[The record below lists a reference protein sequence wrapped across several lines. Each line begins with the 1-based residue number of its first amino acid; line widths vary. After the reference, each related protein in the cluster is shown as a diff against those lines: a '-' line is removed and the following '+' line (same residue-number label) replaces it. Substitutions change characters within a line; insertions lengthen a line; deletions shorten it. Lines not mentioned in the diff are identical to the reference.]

1 MIEIAKQ
8 AALSAVTI
16 LMENFRKI
24 TADHIRVKR
33 KNDFLTHV
41 DESSEH
47 EIIRILHQAFPDHA
61 ILAEESGL
69 KDIAGEYRWIIDPL
83 DGTKNYISG
92 IPVFSISIALQ
103 FKKQV
108 ILGVVYDP
116 IHQELFSAERNK
128 GACLNGQPIQ
138 VSQTG
143 HLEDCLFATGFP
155 FKFKSFLPAYMDC
168 FEDLFRHITSAR
180 RMGSAAIDL
189 AYVAAGRFE
198 AFWELGL
205 NPWDCAAG
213 SLLVEEAGG
222 TVTDFW
228 GHEHFLE
235 NSYIVA
241 SNGRIH
247 AAALAI
253 IQKHFPGYK
262 KVE

>member
-1 MIEIAKQ
+1 MIETAKK
-8 AALSAVTI
+8 AALSAATI

-24 TADHIRVKR
+24 TADHIRIKQ

-41 DESSEH
+41 DEQSEQ
-47 EIIRILHQAFPDHA
+47 EIIRILHQAFPDHT

-69 KDIAGEYRWIIDPL
+69 KETAGEYRWIIDPL

-92 IPVFSISIALQ
+92 LPVFSISIALQ
-103 FKKQV
+103 YKKQI

-116 IHQELFSAERNK
+116 IHRELFTAEKSK
-128 GACLNGQPIQ
+128 GAYLNNQPIQ

-143 HLEDCLFATGFP
+143 RLEDCLFATGFP
-155 FKFKSFLPAYMDC
+155 FKFKNFLPAYMDC
-168 FEDLFRHITSAR
+168 FEEIFRNITSAR

-189 AYVAAGRFE
+189 AYVAAGRYE

-213 SLLVEEAGG
+213 SLLVKEAGG

-228 GHEHFLE
+228 GRDNFLE

-241 SNGRIH
+241 SNGKIH
-247 AAALAI
+247 SPTLAI
-253 IQKHFPGYK
+253 IQKHFPGFK